1 MDSLFDSIIPLLI
14 VLFYLFGSFFRK
26 KTTEGKEPPQT
37 EPAYPQSEEESDDL
51 RDEIRRRFEERAGV
65 FQPELVV
72 EEPPPTSVPV
82 HPSVEE
88 TLLAQRERHKQIQAE
103 VANVKKGKGTHA
115 RIDSMRRDIPSHSLS
130 RSVRTRLNSPLATR
144 EAIVLMEVLGTP
156 VGIKQ
161 MEEEARALANS

>member
-26 KTTEGKEPPQT
+26 KTTEEKESTQT
-37 EPAYPQSEEESDDL
+37 EPAYPQPEEESDDL
-51 RDEIRRRFEERAGV
+51 RDEIRRRFQEKAEV

-72 EEPPPTSVPV
+72 EEPPTSVPV

-88 TLLAQRERHKQIQAE
+88 TLLAQRERHKKIQAE

-161 MEEEARALANS
+161 MEEEAGALANS

>member
-26 KTTEGKEPPQT
+26 KTKEGREPTQT
-37 EPAYPQSEEESDDL
+37 EPAYPQPEVESDDL

-72 EEPPPTSVPV
+72 EEPPPPVPV

-88 TLLAQRERHKQIQAE
+88 ALLAQRERHKKIKAE
-103 VANVKKGKGTHA
+103 VANVKKGKGAYA
-115 RIDSMRRDIPSHSLS
+115 RTDSVHRGTQTHSLS